1 MRTGG
6 WGEGRGACEAD
17 AVHTEGDLGR
27 PSPEPPKGHATPTD
41 PL

>member
-1 MRTGG
+1 MTLGG

-27 PSPEPPKGHATPTD
+27 PSPEPPKAHRGK
-41 PL
+41 L